1 MLPTKIKKFNRV
13 KSIHQFGN
21 SSFAVMNNG
30 TVYAWGSNN
39 RGQLG
44 LASGEQAVLVPTIVP
59 NLTNITTVASG
70 TWHTLA
76 LDSTGRVFTAG
87 SAKNGELGRQG

>member
-1 MLPTKIKKFNRV
+1 MLPTRIKRFNSV
-13 KSIHQFGN
+13 KSVHQFGN
-21 SSFAVMNNG
+21 SCFAVMHNG
-30 TVYAWGSNN
+30 TVFAWGSNN

-44 LASGEQAVLVPTIVP
+44 LATSDESVLKPTKVP

-76 LDSTGRVFTAG
+76 LDSTGRVFSAG
-87 SAKNGELGRQG
+87 SAKNGELARQG